1 MSDKREVMGRIKSV
15 KDTMKITNAMYMIS
29 SVKLRRA
36 RQAVTGTEPYFLS
49 LQHMIGRML
58 YQAPSVHH
66 KYFDPKTEKAEK
78 ERKAGYVVI
87 TGDKGLAGAY
97 NHNVLKLVQKK
108 LDARG
113 SGRLFVI
120 GEMGRHY
127 FIARKTPIESDFQY
141 SVENYSLRLARS
153 IAAMLMELYNAGELD
168 EIYLVYTQL
177 VNTMTAEAK
186 LIKVLP
192 LKEEDFPYQPEEE
205 NQKETFNFHPSVSAV
220 MDAVVP
226 DVLSGLIYGAL
237 VESYCSEQNC
247 RMMAMRAANDSAKE
261 MLSNL
266 SLMYNRIRQAQIT
279 QEITEIASGAKAQK
293 RKKNDP
299 RRVEP

>member
-1 MSDKREVMGRIKSV
+1 MSDKREVLGRIKSV
-15 KDTMKITNAMYMIS
+15 KDTMKITSAMYMIS

-36 RQAVTGTEPYFLS
+36 RQAMTGTEPYFLS

-58 YQAPSVHH
+58 FEAPNVHH
-66 KYFDPKTEKAEK
+66 RYFDPKTEKPVS
-78 ERKAGYVVI
+78 ERKAGCVVI

-97 NHNVLKLVQKK
+97 NHNVLKLVQKQ
-108 LDARG
+108 LDKRG
-113 SGRLFVI
+113 SARLFVM

-127 FIARKTPIESDFQY
+127 FMARKTPIESDFQY
-141 SVENYSLRLARS
+141 SVENYSLRLART
-153 IAAMLMELYNAGELD
+153 IAAMLMDLYNTGELD
-168 EIYLVYTQL
+168 EIYLAYTQL
-177 VNTMTAEAK
+177 VRGMTAEAK

-192 LKEEDFPYQPEEE
+192 LKEEDFPYNPEETT
-205 NQKETFNFHPSVSAV
+205 QKELFNFHPSVSAV

-226 DVLSGLIYGAL
+226 DVLSGMIYGAF

-247 RMMAMRAANDSAKE
+247 RMMAMKAANDSAKE
-261 MLSNL
+261 MLSDL

-279 QEITEIASGAKAQK
+279 QEITEVAGGAKAQK
-293 RKKNDP
+293 RKKTDP